1 MNYFSFLHSF
11 MLSNRFILLMVEDLA
26 PVLGTL
32 GKEQGHTLDGIH
44 THTHSQSHAHSHLGV
59 I

>member
-44 THTHSQSHAHSHLGV
+44 THTHTPNHTPIHT
-59 I
+59 